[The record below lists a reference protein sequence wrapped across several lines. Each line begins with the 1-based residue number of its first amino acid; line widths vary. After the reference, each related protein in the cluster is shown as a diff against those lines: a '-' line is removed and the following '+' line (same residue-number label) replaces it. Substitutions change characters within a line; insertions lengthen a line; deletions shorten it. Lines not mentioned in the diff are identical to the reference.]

1 MTISAA
7 DAEGPQRFAQPPLV
21 GGQSPQLRR
30 RSGCSIAPSGA
41 CSSVEPFGIVLALAG
56 KTRMIKANKA
66 KGVGCQVLT
75 QQNILANLLNSDNNL
90 GKSRYKITDP
100 IQVPVKVNEKQLGQQ
115 NQMKQLHNRQGNPRQ
130 EILGRSRVT

>member
-1 MTISAA
+1 
-7 DAEGPQRFAQPPLV
+7 
-21 GGQSPQLRR
+21 
-30 RSGCSIAPSGA
+30 
-41 CSSVEPFGIVLALAG
+41 
-56 KTRMIKANKA
+56 MIKANKA